1 MFKVADY
8 GVVERYEKLVPALIE
23 KLEELS

>member
-1 MFKVADY
+1 VADY
-8 GVVERYEKLVPALIE
+8 GVVEDYEEVIPALIE